1 MTCGTLSF
9 RPRWAPAV
17 MRNIGRRIRDD
28 MPRLHVNIDHVATL
42 RQARL
47 SSEPDPVLVAGMA
60 ELAGANGITVHLRE
74 DRRHIQDR
82 DVHIL
87 RQTVKSLLNLEMAAT
102 PEMVAIALE
111 IKPDQVCIVP
121 EKREELTTE
130 GGLDVEAAKNIL
142 ADAIPKL
149 QKAGVEISLFVDPRP
164 EPIETSAR
172 LGADFVELH
181 TGAYA
186 NSKGAAQAEEL
197 QRLVTAA
204 NYAHELGLR
213 VNAGHGL
220 DYDNVLP
227 IAQLPYVEELNIGYA
242 ILCRAMYV
250 GLDQAVREMQ
260 DRILSAAPE
269 EAN

>member
-1 MTCGTLSF
+1 
-9 RPRWAPAV
+9 
-17 MRNIGRRIRDD
+17 

-87 RQTVKSLLNLEMAAT
+87 RQTVKSLLNLEIAAT
-102 PEMVAIALE
+102 PEMVVIALE

-121 EKREELTTE
+121 EKRVELTTE
-130 GGLDVEAAKNIL
+130 GGLDVEAAENIL

-197 QRLVTAA
+197 HEAMCAAPGSATWAQLNREFHMCIYEAADHPRLVSLVRSLQDASVMA
-204 NYAHELGLR
+204 VSAELKR
-213 VNAGHGL
+213 
-220 DYDNVLP
+220 LP
-227 IAQLPYVEELNIGYA
+227 G
-242 ILCRAMYV
+242 
-250 GLDQAVREMQ
+250 VRERANSEHAMLL
-260 DRILSAAPE
+260 DAIRRRDLDAAVKVILHHATLSP
-269 EAN
+269 N